1 MIVMIKGSW
10 YKVPEVILTD
20 KGLTLADAAVFAHVA
35 QVCQQG
41 TAELSTES
49 IAAETGYSSRTV
61 TAAVKRLSE
70 RHYLAVELR
79 PGKASLYKQ
88 LLLPPARSS
97 GSSSHRRQQQPN
109 PDIEKYK
116 VVINDFGKDF
126 KPSSDEEVKAG

>member
-1 MIVMIKGSW
+1 MIIMIKGSW

-41 TAELSTES
+41 SAELSTES

-79 PGKASLYKQ
+79 PGKPSIYKQ
-88 LLLPPARSS
+88 LLLPAARRSS
-97 GSSSHRRQQQPN
+97 QRPKSQPV
-109 PDIEKYK
+109 DIEKYK

-126 KPSSDEEVKAG
+126 KPSEPSEEVKAG

>member
-70 RHYLAVELR
+70 RHYIAVQLR
-79 PGKASLYKQ
+79 PGKASVYKQ

-97 GSSSHRRQQQPN
+97 SRRPQQQQQPN

>member
-10 YKVPEVILTD
+10 YKVPECILTD

-70 RHYLAVELR
+70 RHYLAVTLR
-79 PGKASLYKQ
+79 PGKPSIYKQ
-88 LLLPPARSS
+88 LLLPAARR
-97 GSSSHRRQQQPN
+97 GSQRPQSQPV
-109 PDIEKYK
+109 DIEKYK

-126 KPSSDEEVKAG
+126 KPSEPSEEAKAG

>member
-41 TAELSTES
+41 SAELSTES
-49 IAAETGYSSRTV
+49 IAEETGYSSRTV

-70 RHYLAVELR
+70 RHYIAVQLR
-79 PGKASLYKQ
+79 PGRASVYKQ

-97 GSSSHRRQQQPN
+97 SKRPLQKPN

-116 VVINDFGKDF
+116 IVINDF
-126 KPSSDEEVKAG
+126 SDMDKEAKG